1 MTYKIVT
8 DSSSNLHEFS
18 DIDYSCVPLTI
29 NTDEREFVDSK
40 DLDVKEMVD
49 YLSTYKGKSGS
60 ACPSVAAYLDSFG
73 DADRVFVITITGTLS
88 GSCNAARLAKEDYE
102 SDHPDR
108 KVFVIDSLSA
118 GAELKLLVEKLKE
131 LIDTG
136 MLFEQICTA
145 IMEYKEKTG
154 LVFCLENLNNL
165 ANNGR
170 VNPTVAKIAGM
181 IGIRVCGTASPQGE
195 LDPSD
200 KCRGEKKALLGIL
213 NLMKKHGYAGGKV
226 IIDHCFNEAFAN
238 TVKEAILKTYP
249 DANIRFGNTYGLC
262 SFYAE
267 KGGLMIGFEK
277 K

>member
-8 DSSSNLHEFS
+8 DSSSNLHTFS
-18 DIDYSCVPLTI
+18 GIDYACVPLTI

-40 DLDVKEMVD
+40 DLDVKKMVD
-49 YLSTYKGKSGS
+49 YLDTYKGKSGS
-60 ACPSVAAYLDSFG
+60 ACPSVADYLDSFG
-73 DADRVFVITITGTLS
+73 DADRVFVIAITGTLS

-102 SDHPDR
+102 AEYPDR

-118 GAELKLLVEKLKE
+118 GPELKLLVEKLKE
-131 LIDTG
+131 MIDAE
-136 MLFEQICTA
+136 MDFDEICTS
-145 IMEYKEKTG
+145 ILSYKEKTG
-154 LVFCLENLNNL
+154 LIFCLENLTNL

-170 VNPTVAKIAGM
+170 INPAVAKIAGM
-181 IGIRVCGTASPQGE
+181 IGIRICGTASPQGD

-200 KCRGEKKALLGIL
+200 KCRGEKKTISGIL
-213 NLMKKHGYAGGKV
+213 GLLRKHGYAGGKL
-226 IIDHCFNEAFAN
+226 IIDHCFNETFAN

-249 DANIRFGNTYGLC
+249 TANIRFGNTYGLC

-277 K
+277 A

>member
-1 MTYKIVT
+1 MTYKIIT

-18 DIDYSCVPLTI
+18 GIDYACVPLTI

-102 SDHPDR
+102 ADYPDR

-118 GAELKLLVEKLKE
+118 GPELKLIAEKLKE
-131 LIDTG
+131 LIDSG
-136 MLFEQICTA
+136 MDFDEICTS
-145 IMEYKEKTG
+145 IMAYKEKTG
-154 LVFCLENLNNL
+154 LVFCLENLTNL

-170 VNPTVAKIAGM
+170 INPAVAKIAGM
-181 IGIRVCGTASPQGE
+181 IGIRICGTASPQGE

-200 KCRGEKKALLGIL
+200 KCRGEKKATAGIL
-213 NLMKKHGYAGGKV
+213 GLFAKHGYAGGKV
-226 IIDHCFNEAFAN
+226 IIDHCYNETYAN
-238 TVKEAILKTYP
+238 TVKEAILKNYP
-249 DANIRFGNTYGLC
+249 EADIRFGKTYGLC

>member
-18 DIDYSCVPLTI
+18 GIDYACVPLTI
-29 NTDEREFVDSK
+29 NTDKREFVDTK

-73 DADRVFVITITGTLS
+73 DADRIFVITITGTLS
-88 GSCNAARLAKEDYE
+88 GSYNAARLAKADYE
-102 SDHPDR
+102 TDYPDR

-131 LIDTG
+131 LIDSN
-136 MLFEQICTA
+136 MSFEQICTT

-170 VNPTVAKIAGM
+170 VNPAVAKIAGM
-181 IGIRVCGTASPQGE
+181 IGIRVCGIASSKGE

-200 KCRGEKKALLGIL
+200 KCRGEKKALSGIIGL
-213 NLMKKHGYAGGKV
+213 LTKHGYAGGKV
-226 IIDHCFNEAFAN
+226 IIDHCFNDAFAN

-249 DANIRFGNTYGLC
+249 NANIRFGKTYGLC